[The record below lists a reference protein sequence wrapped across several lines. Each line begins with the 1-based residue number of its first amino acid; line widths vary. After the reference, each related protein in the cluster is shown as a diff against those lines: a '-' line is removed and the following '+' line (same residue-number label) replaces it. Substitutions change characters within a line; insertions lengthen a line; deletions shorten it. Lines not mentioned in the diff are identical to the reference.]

1 MTMIGSSEKI
11 RATHVQRRAV
21 VYVRQSTM
29 EQLRHNHE
37 SRRRQYDLAGHA
49 RDLGWQDVEV
59 IDEDLGRSGA
69 STAGRTGFQ
78 RLVGAVGLREVGAVF
93 SLEAS
98 RLARNNRDW
107 HQLVDLCGLTET
119 LIIDFEGIYDPRLLH
134 DRLLLGLKGTMSEF
148 ELGLFRQ
155 RSQEAIR
162 QKAARGELHSLVPVG
177 YVLSP
182 DGRCEQDP
190 DLRVREAIMQVFDR
204 FAQLGSVRQVLLALR
219 QDEIMLP
226 ARRHQGGIW
235 RTLWREPTYSAV
247 GAILENPLYAGA
259 YVYGRRSTVPQA
271 GDGRRRIQR
280 KPVEDWL
287 VLLPNRVQAY
297 ITWETYQGNQARI
310 KENAKRMA
318 GRGAP
323 QPGAALLTGLLRCA
337 RCGRRLSVRY
347 GGPGRIPRYECVGD
361 RIHHGGPPCIAFGGL
376 RVDQAVEAEVLRV
389 VEPAALEAAMDAWDL
404 LQGQPSAR
412 RRALELSIQQARYE
426 AQRAQRQFDQ
436 VEPENRLVAAEL
448 ERRWDAALQEV
459 RRLEA
464 ELAQLPPP
472 PPPPSPA
479 DRAALMAL
487 AHDFPA
493 VWRDRATD
501 MQKKKQLLRLLI
513 EEIVVDR
520 PDDEPV
526 VTLVIHWSG
535 GTHTQLRVR
544 RPRTGQHRYTTDER
558 ITDLVGNLAA
568 VGDDHTVASIL
579 NRLTVRTAK
588 DNTWTEG
595 RVRSFRRAHHIAP
608 FDPDKPREW
617 LTLEEAAARLHV
629 SRTSVRRLIQRQVL
643 PARRIV
649 AGAPWMIAPADLE
662 SDAVRSAIKAAR
674 PGRRPCTP
682 HPAQQ
687 SLVPQDL

>member
-1 MTMIGSSEKI
+1 MTGSSEKI
-11 RATHVQRRAV
+11 GPSHLQRRAI

-37 SRRRQYDLAGHA
+37 SRRRQYELAEHA
-49 RDLGWQDVEV
+49 RNLGWQNIEV

-78 RLVGAVGLREVGAVF
+78 RLVGSVGLREVGAVV

-107 HQLVDLCGLTET
+107 YQLVDLCSLTET
-119 LIIDFEGIYDPRLLH
+119 LIIDFDGIYDPRLLH

-162 QKAARGELHSLVPVG
+162 QKAARGELHSLMPVG
-177 YVLSP
+177 YVLGT

-190 DLRVREAIMQVFDR
+190 DLRVRQGIMQVFER
-204 FAQLGSVRQVLLALR
+204 FADLGSVRQVLLSLR
-219 QDEIMLP
+219 QDGLMLP
-226 ARRHQGGIW
+226 ARRHRDGLW
-235 RTLWREPTYSAV
+235 RTIWREPTYSAV

-259 YVYGRRSTVPQA
+259 YVYGRRKTEVAASS
-271 GDGRRRIQR
+271 GRRRIR
-280 KPVEDWL
+280 RRPMEDWL
-287 VLLPNRVQAY
+287 VLLPNRVQAF
-297 ITWETYQGNQARI
+297 ISWERYQGNQARI

-323 QPGAALLTGLLRCA
+323 QSGAALLTGLMLCA

-389 VEPAALEAAMDAWDL
+389 VEPAALEAALQAWEL
-404 LQGQPSAR
+404 LQVQPSTR
-412 RRALELSIQQARYE
+412 RTALDLSVQQARYE

-448 ERRWDAALQEV
+448 ERRWNAALQE
-459 RRLEA
+459 LSGLQG
-464 ELAQLPPP
+464 ELDRIPAPPP
-472 PPPPSPA
+472 PPTAA

-487 AHDFPA
+487 ARDFPA
-493 VWRDRATD
+493 VWHDPATD
-501 MQKKKQLLRLLI
+501 MRRKKQLLRLLI
-513 EEIVVDR
+513 EHIVADR
-520 PDDEPV
+520 PDNEPIV
-526 VTLVIHWSG
+526 ALTIHWTG
-535 GTHTQLRVR
+535 GMHTQLRVR
-544 RPRTGQHRYTTDER
+544 RPRTGQHRYTTDEH
-558 ITDLVGNLAA
+558 IVDLVRSLAA
-568 VGDDHTVASIL
+568 IGGDHTVASIL

-595 RVRSFRRAHHIAP
+595 RLRSFRGGHHIPP
-608 FDPDKPREW
+608 FDPDTPRDW
-617 LTLEEAAARLHV
+617 LTLQEAAARLRV
-629 SRTSVRRLIQRQVL
+629 SRTSVRRLIEREVL
-643 PARRIV
+643 PARRV
-649 AGAPWMIAPADLE
+649 VPGAPWMIASADLE
-662 SDAVRSAIKAAR
+662 SEAVHGAVKDTR
-674 PGRRPCTP
+674 PGRRPRTP
-682 HPAQQ
+682 HPEQQ
-687 SLVPQDL
+687 TLALQDL